1 MHCMTPIILELS
13 LNKQNNLHMYTCTW
27 YNSLLIEK
35 ASITILAD
43 PIQDIQSS
51 TATVAVSLQKQ

>member
-1 MHCMTPIILELS
+1 MVQLLVV
-13 LNKQNNLHMYTCTW
+13 K
-27 YNSLLIEK
+27 LIEK

-51 TATVAVSLQKQ
+51 TATVSLQKQ